1 MDFPYKNRKNI
12 GFILSISSS
21 NPYFCMISKKN
32 MKELLWVGLG
42 GFTGSVCR
50 YLISVAMQPHLPQDS
65 IPWHTLLVN
74 VVGSLLIGGLLALEV
89 KDHWYLLSVVGFCG
103 GFTTFSTFSL
113 ELLRMMRSGHYS
125 IAVSYIGLSL
135 LFSLA
140 AVALGFYIGTKINII
155 K

>member
-1 MDFPYKNRKNI
+1 
-12 GFILSISSS
+12 
-21 NPYFCMISKKN
+21 
-32 MKELLWVGLG
+32 MKEILWVGLG
-42 GFTGSVCR
+42 GFVGSVCR
-50 YLISVAMQPHLPQDS
+50 YLISVAMQPVVSQNS

-74 VVGSLLIGGLLALEV
+74 VVGSLLIGCLLAIEV
-89 KDHWYLLSVVGFCG
+89 KAHWHSLSVVGFCG

-135 LFSLA
+135 LFSLM
-140 AVALGFYIGTKINII
+140 AVALGFYIGTKINIV